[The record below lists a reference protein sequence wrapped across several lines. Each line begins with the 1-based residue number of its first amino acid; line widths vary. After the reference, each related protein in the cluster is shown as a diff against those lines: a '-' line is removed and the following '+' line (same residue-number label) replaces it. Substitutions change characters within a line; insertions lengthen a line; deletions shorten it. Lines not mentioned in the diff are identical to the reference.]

1 VEPPPPPP
9 PPPSASPPVSVQVI
23 VSGDPSDYDAT
34 KKAAVECAMARVA
47 EVECGAVTVTVT
59 AASVLL
65 DFIIVTSNP
74 AATKAT
80 VKTALATTAGA
91 STALAVTVERVPTVA
106 VMSGTGGASK
116 TTKPSIAAS
125 GDSNSS
131 SIGPIIGG
139 VVGGLLALC
148 CCCIGI
154 GGGVFVCMK
163 QKKAAASAGGS
174 QAQGGVT
181 LTAPNQSTT
190 TAQIQLHI
198 TGSQPG
204 APTDPVPSP
213 AKVQV
218 VLSST
223 EGKSAAPLATKIVEL
238 VRTPLGLGLSVD
250 SQYKVVAIAH
260 GSQAQRNGSFAVH
273 DQLVSLNGQPL
284 SGGVSFE
291 AQLGVIAMGTKITIE
306 IELRVHKL

>member
-1 VEPPPPPP
+1 MG
-9 PPPSASPPVSVQVI
+9 PSSVAWVS
-23 VSGDPSDYDAT
+23 
-34 KKAAVECAMARVA
+34 
-47 EVECGAVTVTVT
+47 
-59 AASVLL
+59 
-65 DFIIVTSNP
+65 N
-74 AATKAT
+74 
-80 VKTALATTAGA
+80 ALATPFQHGPPARTLSAHRHRRATLLSLHRA
-91 STALAVTVERVPTVA
+91 SR
-106 VMSGTGGASK
+106 ASL
-116 TTKPSIAAS
+116 T
-125 GDSNSS
+125 
-131 SIGPIIGG
+131 
-139 VVGGLLALC
+139 VGGLLALC

-154 GGGVFVCMK
+154 GGGIFVCMK